1 MVSRVARPRPRLVAP
16 PAQNV
21 VALKASPPQA
31 PVVPEAKKAPE
42 PKPETLAEQIRRLQ
56 SEAKALARGHID
68 ALKDAL
74 LEVERLAA
82 EIGEG
87 GDVYPNGVR
96 ELARRFASETDTKVQ
111 ALMAIVARS

>member
-1 MVSRVARPRPRLVAP
+1 MVSRVARTRPRLVEAE
-16 PAQNV
+16 AMNV
-21 VALKASPPQA
+21 VALQA
-31 PVVPEAKKAPE
+31 PAPPEAKKAPE

-56 SEAKALARGHID
+56 TEAKALARGHVD